1 MKLKINDFEIEEQG
15 TVRAAL
21 ALSALG
27 VASYAL
33 VNGLAATEWL
43 IALMAGVVYYYFE
56 KKADIPTSASGEQVD
71 GSISFKVNK

>member
-1 MKLKINDFEIEEQG
+1 MKLRIQDFEMEESG
-15 TVRAAL
+15 IIRAIL

-33 VNGLAATEWL
+33 LNGLAATEWL
-43 IALMAGVVYYYFE
+43 IALMAGVIYYYFE
-56 KKADIPTSASGEQVD
+56 KKPGLEAPESIN

>member
-1 MKLKINDFEIEEQG
+1 MKLRIQDFEMEESG
-15 TVRAAL
+15 MVRALL

-33 VNGLAATEWL
+33 LNGLAASEWL
-43 IALMAGVVYYYFE
+43 IALMAGVIYYYFE
-56 KKADIPTSASGEQVD
+56 KKPSLESPESID